1 MNLIGVEEAV
11 KRDDGVS
18 LLIFGGDATL
28 RLLLLFFEA
37 TPSTPPEVGRVH
49 VV

>member
-28 RLLLLFFEA
+28 RLLLLFLEDEA
-37 TPSTPPEVGRVH
+37 TPEVGSVH